1 MHIVG
6 DLLAESFTLGMRF
19 LYTGDAVP
27 QEIEEC
33 WNNCNQM
40 ESHLVFDK
48 FPSG

>member
-1 MHIVG
+1 MRFYYSKTLECMHIVG

-33 WNNCNQM
+33 
-40 ESHLVFDK
+40 
-48 FPSG
+48 